1 MPFIKGEERNHW
13 FVWAV
18 GCLLLLSALLV
29 HLNSANAP
37 RRATVT
43 IDTNGTAR
51 LGGVLPLRNKTFR
64 DAALT
69 AVGRLNGGTASIAA
83 ARSTAISNLLEVY
96 GAMRKVGITSVV
108 VQAESSPPQ
117 QHPEKKKP

>member
-29 HLNSANAP
+29 HLN
-37 RRATVT
+37 T
-43 IDTNGTAR
+43 
-51 LGGVLPLRNKTFR
+51 
-64 DAALT
+64 
-69 AVGRLNGGTASIAA
+69 
-83 ARSTAISNLLEVY
+83 ISNLLEVY